1 MDYGDLGSIPSK
13 NHRDP
18 SADPKSLKSSS
29 MENFF
34 RLRAQAKRK
43 EDKKMSYLVYALGA
57 FLSLCGA
64 IAFYSGYGIIE
75 VERGWAMVIA
85 GSVAFSA
92 GLVIIVL
99 GFILRELSR
108 LEASKEPGV
117 RFAEPHQTFGGNH
130 REGALSPPEVFGQ
143 GSDAAPSITPAAA
156 GRGWSL
162 RPTRSGLSATRNLL
176 KTRSAVLPPQR
187 NPADSDTHPPNFPF
201 SARDTGAPSD
211 RLPFESVLGP
221 PSGHRATPKD
231 LRGEQPPAESDED
244 FFEEPAERAIDEEF
258 STEPLEV
265 EPAHRSQPLA
275 EPFTEPNPDSPPPA
289 ASPAQNFEEELF
301 IELRRARE
309 AVLLRS
315 NLPSLDQTGENEKPE
330 IMQEEKSALPPL
342 SSNTQELA
350 VVGQY
355 ETQGTSYVMYSD
367 GSVEARTEHAVFHFK
382 SMAELK
388 AFLESD
394 GRLPQE

>member
-1 MDYGDLGSIPSK
+1 
-13 NHRDP
+13 
-18 SADPKSLKSSS
+18 

-99 GFILRELSR
+99 GLILRELSR
-108 LEASKEPGV
+108 LEASKEPGWQL
-117 RFAEPHQTFGGNH
+117 AERPHQTFGGNR

-143 GSDAAPSITPAAA
+143 GSDAASSISPAAA
-156 GRGWSL
+156 GRGWPL
-162 RPTRSGLSATRNLL
+162 RPMRSGLSATRNLL
-176 KTRSAVLPPQR
+176 KTRGAVSPSQR
-187 NPADSDTHPPNFPF
+187 NPADSDTNLPNFPF

-211 RLPFESVLGP
+211 RLPFESVLGR
-221 PSGHRATPKD
+221 PSGPRATQKD
-231 LRGEQPPAESDED
+231 LREEQPPADLDED
-244 FFEEPAERAIDEEF
+244 FFEEPAERAIEEF
-258 STEPLEV
+258 PVEPLEV

-275 EPFTEPNPDSPPPA
+275 EPFTEPNPDTPQAA

-301 IELRRARE
+301 IELRRARG

-315 NLPSLDQTGENEKPE
+315 NLPPLDQTDENEKPE
-330 IMQEEKSALPPL
+330 IMQEGKGALPPL

-355 ETQGTSYVMYSD
+355 ETRGTSYVMYSD